1 MQGLRV
7 AATDKRAKRL
17 SLPKE
22 ETEDESSGYV
32 VGTEKGEVCSLARKP
47 ELPARADK
55 LYALQEMCKMN
66 QSRSEASKECSL
78 HCPRDDSHCFY
89 SIAFARR

>member
-1 MQGLRV
+1 M
-7 AATDKRAKRL
+7 AAPDKRAKRR

-22 ETEDESSGYV
+22 EKEDDGSGYV
-32 VGTEKGEVCSLARKP
+32 VGTEKSEVCSLARKP

-55 LYALQEMCKMN
+55 LYALQEEEMCKMN